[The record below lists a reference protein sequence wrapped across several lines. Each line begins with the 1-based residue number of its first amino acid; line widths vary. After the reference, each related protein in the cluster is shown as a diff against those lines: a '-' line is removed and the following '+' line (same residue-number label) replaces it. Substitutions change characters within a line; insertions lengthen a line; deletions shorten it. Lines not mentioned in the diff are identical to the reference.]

1 MVKGKLGKTSEKSQ
15 NIIKIIVGTKFHL
28 KLTLFEF
35 LDRINNKKCI
45 SELKKKEDCH
55 QILHIQIKGALSGLM
70 QLLAIQSPSK
80 MMKNAFYFTS
90 EALLL
95 LKILNFCLDFL
106 VTQQNDLI
114 RKIN

>member
-45 SELKKKEDCH
+45 SELKKKKDCH
-55 QILHIQIKGALSGLM
+55 QILHIQIKGALSGLI
-70 QLLAIQSPSK
+70 QLLAIESPSK

>member
-45 SELKKKEDCH
+45 SELKKKGR
-55 QILHIQIKGALSGLM
+55 L
-70 QLLAIQSPSK
+70 PS
-80 MMKNAFYFTS
+80 NSTYS
-90 EALLL
+90 
-95 LKILNFCLDFL
+95 N
-106 VTQQNDLI
+106 
-114 RKIN
+114 